1 MTEERTTRDELNEA
15 KEQMKQALRS
25 TLLAM
30 RGALDAALN
39 MLDGEP
45 EQTKASER
53 KAKSGS
59 EAESAANAGTDPV
72 EHEIV

>member
-1 MTEERTTRDELNEA
+1 MADDRTTRDELNEA

-39 MLDGEP
+39 MLDREP
-45 EQTKASER
+45 EKKAGEQPSNDER
-53 KAKSGS
+53 
-59 EAESAANAGTDPV
+59 GTDPV

>member
-1 MTEERTTRDELNEA
+1 MADDRTTRDELNEA

-45 EQTKASER
+45 EKKKDER
-53 KAKSGS
+53 PSQ
-59 EAESAANAGTDPV
+59 AERGTDPV

>member
-1 MTEERTTRDELNEA
+1 MADDRTTRDELNEA

-45 EQTKASER
+45 EKKKDER
-53 KAKSGS
+53 PSN
-59 EAESAANAGTDPV
+59 AEGGTDPV